1 MIDNV
6 GEIVFSGDLLV
17 ALPIAFLAG
26 LLAFLSPCI
35 IPLVP
40 GYIAYVSGFAISAEP
55 TPADRR
61 RVLLGVLGF
70 VTGMGAVF
78 ISLSVMFGTLGLL
91 LVPYLDVVLRVS
103 GVVLILLGVVFAGG
117 IPALQRDI
125 LPQWKTRAGVWGSP
139 FLGIVFAIG
148 WVPCVGPTL
157 AAVQTLALS
166 SHEPARAAVLGIAY
180 WLGLALPFVV
190 VALLLGRIL
199 PALAWVRRHIKAINR
214 AGGTLL
220 VIIGVLMVLGIWR
233 ELLSWAGVFQ
243 PHFNPSISPTRRAT
257 SIRPTHRVR
266 TDSTPRFAGPN
277 SGHWNSSD
285 GCGAYSPR
293 CALRSSCSYWW
304 RSRQFRVR
312 SSRSVRLTR
321 TA

>member
-1 MIDNV
+1 VIDNV

-55 TPADRR
+55 TPADRQ

-70 VTGMGAVF
+70 VAGMGTVF
-78 ISLSVMFGTLGLL
+78 ISVSVLFGTLGLL
-91 LVPYLDVVLRVS
+91 LVPYLDLVLRVS

-125 LPQWKTRAGVWGSP
+125 LPKWKTRAGVWGSP

-166 SHEPARAAVLGIAY
+166 SHEPARAAVLGTSY

-199 PALAWVRRHIKAINR
+199 PALAWVRRHIKAINL

-233 ELLSWAGVFQ
+233 ELLSWAGVFLSG
-243 PHFNPSISPTRRAT
+243 FT
-257 SIRPTHRVR
+257 ST
-266 TDSTPRFAGPN
+266 
-277 SGHWNSSD
+277 
-285 GCGAYSPR
+285 
-293 CALRSSCSYWW
+293 L
-304 RSRQFRVR
+304 
-312 SSRSVRLTR
+312 
-321 TA
+321 

>member
-40 GYIAYVSGFAISAEP
+40 GYIAYVSGFAITAEP

-61 RVLLGVLGF
+61 RVLLVVLGF
-70 VTGMGAVF
+70 VAGMGIVF
-78 ISLSVMFGTLGLL
+78 ITLSVMFGTLGLL
-91 LVPYLDVVLRVS
+91 LIPYLDNVLRVS
-103 GVVLILLGVVFAGG
+103 GVFLIILGIIFAGG
-117 IPALQRDI
+117 IPALQRDF

-157 AAVQTLALS
+157 VAVQTLALS
-166 SHEPARAAVLGIAY
+166 AQDPARAAVLGVAY

-199 PALAWVRRHIKAINR
+199 PALGWVRRHIKTINV
-214 AGGTLL
+214 AGGALL
-220 VIIGVLMVLGIWR
+220 VLIGVLMVLGIWR
-233 ELLSWAGVFQ
+233 EFLSWAGVLLSGF
-243 PHFNPSISPTRRAT
+243 T
-257 SIRPTHRVR
+257 ST
-266 TDSTPRFAGPN
+266 
-277 SGHWNSSD
+277 
-285 GCGAYSPR
+285 
-293 CALRSSCSYWW
+293 L
-304 RSRQFRVR
+304 
-312 SSRSVRLTR
+312 
-321 TA
+321 

>member
-6 GEIVFSGDLLV
+6 GEIVFSGDLII

-40 GYIAYVSGFAISAEP
+40 GYVAYVSGFAITAEP

-61 RVLLGVLGF
+61 RVLLGILGF
-70 VTGMGAVF
+70 VAGMGAVF

-91 LVPYLDVVLRVS
+91 LIPYLDIVLRVS

-117 IPALQRDI
+117 IPALQRDF
-125 LPQWKTRAGVWGSP
+125 LPRWKTRAGVWGSP
-139 FLGIVFAIG
+139 VLGIVFALG

-157 AAVQTLALS
+157 IAVQTLALS
-166 SHEPARAAVLGIAY
+166 AHDPARAAVLGVAY

-199 PALAWVRRHIKAINR
+199 PALAWVRRHIMSINV
-214 AGGTLL
+214 AGGVLL
-220 VIIGVLMVLGIWR
+220 VGIGVLMVVGVWR
-233 ELLSWAGVFQ
+233 EFLSWAGVFLSG
-243 PHFNPSISPTRRAT
+243 FT
-257 SIRPTHRVR
+257 ST
-266 TDSTPRFAGPN
+266 
-277 SGHWNSSD
+277 
-285 GCGAYSPR
+285 
-293 CALRSSCSYWW
+293 L
-304 RSRQFRVR
+304 
-312 SSRSVRLTR
+312 
-321 TA
+321 

>member
-1 MIDNV
+1 VIDNV

-40 GYIAYVSGFAISAEP
+40 GYIAYVSGFAITAEP

-70 VTGMGAVF
+70 VMGMGVVF

-91 LVPYLDVVLRVS
+91 LIPYLDIVLRVS
-103 GVVLILLGVVFAGG
+103 GVLLILLGIIFAGG
-117 IPALQRDI
+117 IPALQRDF

-157 AAVQTLALS
+157 AAVQTLAWTS
-166 SHEPARAAVLGIAY
+166 QDPARAALLGVAY

-199 PALAWVRRHIKAINR
+199 PALAWVRRHIKTINV
-214 AGGTLL
+214 AGGALL
-220 VIIGVLMVLGIWR
+220 VLIGVLMVLGIWR
-233 ELLSWAGVFQ
+233 EFLSWAGVFLSG
-243 PHFNPSISPTRRAT
+243 FT
-257 SIRPTHRVR
+257 ST
-266 TDSTPRFAGPN
+266 
-277 SGHWNSSD
+277 
-285 GCGAYSPR
+285 
-293 CALRSSCSYWW
+293 L
-304 RSRQFRVR
+304 
-312 SSRSVRLTR
+312 
-321 TA
+321 

>member
-61 RVLLGVLGF
+61 RALLGVLGF
-70 VTGMGAVF
+70 VAGMGAVF
-78 ISLSVMFGTLGLL
+78 ISVSVLFGTLGLL
-91 LVPYLDVVLRVS
+91 LVPYLDLVLRVS

-125 LPQWKTRAGVWGSP
+125 LPKWKTRAGVWGSP

-199 PALAWVRRHIKAINR
+199 PALAWIRRHIKAINL
-214 AGGTLL
+214 AGGALL
-220 VIIGVLMVLGIWR
+220 VLIGVLMVLGIWR
-233 ELLSWAGVFQ
+233 EFLSWAGVFLSG
-243 PHFNPSISPTRRAT
+243 FT
-257 SIRPTHRVR
+257 ST
-266 TDSTPRFAGPN
+266 
-277 SGHWNSSD
+277 
-285 GCGAYSPR
+285 
-293 CALRSSCSYWW
+293 L
-304 RSRQFRVR
+304 
-312 SSRSVRLTR
+312 
-321 TA
+321 

>member
-6 GEIVFSGDLLV
+6 GEIVFSGDLII

-40 GYIAYVSGFAISAEP
+40 GYIAYVSGFAITAEP

-61 RVLLGVLGF
+61 RVLLGILGF
-70 VTGMGAVF
+70 VAGMGAVF

-91 LVPYLDVVLRVS
+91 LIPYLDIVLRVS

-117 IPALQRDI
+117 IPALQRDV
-125 LPQWKTRAGVWGSP
+125 LPRWKTRAGVWGSP
-139 FLGIVFAIG
+139 VLGIVFALG

-157 AAVQTLALS
+157 IAVQTLALS
-166 SHEPARAAVLGIAY
+166 AHDPARAAVLGVAY

-199 PALAWVRRHIKAINR
+199 PALAWFRRHIKSINV
-214 AGGTLL
+214 AGGVLL
-220 VIIGVLMVLGIWR
+220 VGIGVLMVVGVWR
-233 ELLSWAGVFQ
+233 EFLSWAGVFLSG
-243 PHFNPSISPTRRAT
+243 FT
-257 SIRPTHRVR
+257 ST
-266 TDSTPRFAGPN
+266 
-277 SGHWNSSD
+277 
-285 GCGAYSPR
+285 
-293 CALRSSCSYWW
+293 L
-304 RSRQFRVR
+304 
-312 SSRSVRLTR
+312 
-321 TA
+321 

>member
-1 MIDNV
+1 MIGNV
-6 GEIVFSGDLLV
+6 GEIVFSGDLAI

-40 GYIAYVSGFAISAEP
+40 GYIAYVSGFAITAEP

-70 VTGMGAVF
+70 VSGMGAVF

-91 LVPYLDVVLRVS
+91 LIPYLDIVLRVS
-103 GVVLILLGVVFAGG
+103 GVVLILLGIIFAGG
-117 IPALQRDI
+117 IPELQRDF

-139 FLGIVFAIG
+139 LLGIVFAIG

-157 AAVQTLALS
+157 VAVQTLALS
-166 SHEPARAAVLGIAY
+166 AQDPARAAVLGVAY

-199 PALAWVRRHIKAINR
+199 PALAWVRRHITTINV
-214 AGGTLL
+214 AGGVLL
-220 VIIGVLMVLGIWR
+220 VLIGVLMVLGIWR
-233 ELLSWAGVFQ
+233 EFLSWAGVFLSG
-243 PHFNPSISPTRRAT
+243 FT
-257 SIRPTHRVR
+257 ST
-266 TDSTPRFAGPN
+266 
-277 SGHWNSSD
+277 
-285 GCGAYSPR
+285 
-293 CALRSSCSYWW
+293 L
-304 RSRQFRVR
+304 
-312 SSRSVRLTR
+312 
-321 TA
+321 

>member
-6 GEIVFSGDLLV
+6 GEIVFSGDLSI

-40 GYIAYVSGFAISAEP
+40 GYIAYVSGFAITAEP

-61 RVLLGVLGF
+61 RVLLGIIGF
-70 VTGMGAVF
+70 VAGMGAVF

-91 LVPYLDVVLRVS
+91 LIPYLDIVLRVS

-117 IPALQRDI
+117 IPELQRDFQ
-125 LPQWKTRAGVWGSP
+125 PQWKTRAGVWGSP
-139 FLGIVFAIG
+139 VLGIVFALG

-157 AAVQTLALS
+157 IAVQTLALS
-166 SHEPARAAVLGIAY
+166 AHDPARAAVLGVAY

-199 PALAWVRRHIKAINR
+199 PALAWVRRHIKSINV
-214 AGGTLL
+214 AGGVLL
-220 VIIGVLMVLGIWR
+220 VGIGVLMVVGVWR
-233 ELLSWAGVFQ
+233 EFLSWAGVFLSG
-243 PHFNPSISPTRRAT
+243 FT
-257 SIRPTHRVR
+257 ST
-266 TDSTPRFAGPN
+266 
-277 SGHWNSSD
+277 
-285 GCGAYSPR
+285 
-293 CALRSSCSYWW
+293 L
-304 RSRQFRVR
+304 
-312 SSRSVRLTR
+312 
-321 TA
+321 

>member
-6 GEIVFSGDLLV
+6 GEIVFSGDLII

-40 GYIAYVSGFAISAEP
+40 GYVAYVSGFAITAEP

-61 RVLLGVLGF
+61 RVLLGILGF
-70 VTGMGAVF
+70 VAGMGAVF

-91 LVPYLDVVLRVS
+91 LIPYLDIVLRVS
-103 GVVLILLGVVFAGG
+103 GVVLILLGVVFTGG
-117 IPALQRDI
+117 IPALQRDF

-139 FLGIVFAIG
+139 VLGIVFALG

-157 AAVQTLALS
+157 IAVQTLALS
-166 SHEPARAAVLGIAY
+166 AHDPARAAVLGVAY

-199 PALAWVRRHIKAINR
+199 PALTWVRRHIKSINV
-214 AGGTLL
+214 AGGVLL
-220 VIIGVLMVLGIWR
+220 VGIGVLMVVGVWR
-233 ELLSWAGVFQ
+233 EFLSWAGVFLSG
-243 PHFNPSISPTRRAT
+243 FT
-257 SIRPTHRVR
+257 ST
-266 TDSTPRFAGPN
+266 
-277 SGHWNSSD
+277 
-285 GCGAYSPR
+285 
-293 CALRSSCSYWW
+293 L
-304 RSRQFRVR
+304 
-312 SSRSVRLTR
+312 
-321 TA
+321 

>member
-70 VTGMGAVF
+70 VAGMGAVF
-78 ISLSVMFGTLGLL
+78 ISVSVLFGTLGLL
-91 LVPYLDVVLRVS
+91 LVPYLDLVLRVS

-117 IPALQRDI
+117 IPSLQRDI
-125 LPQWKTRAGVWGSP
+125 LPKWKTRAGVWGSP

-199 PALAWVRRHIKAINR
+199 PALAWVRRHIKAINL

-233 ELLSWAGVFQ
+233 ELLSWAGVFLSG
-243 PHFNPSISPTRRAT
+243 FT
-257 SIRPTHRVR
+257 ST
-266 TDSTPRFAGPN
+266 
-277 SGHWNSSD
+277 
-285 GCGAYSPR
+285 
-293 CALRSSCSYWW
+293 L
-304 RSRQFRVR
+304 
-312 SSRSVRLTR
+312 
-321 TA
+321 